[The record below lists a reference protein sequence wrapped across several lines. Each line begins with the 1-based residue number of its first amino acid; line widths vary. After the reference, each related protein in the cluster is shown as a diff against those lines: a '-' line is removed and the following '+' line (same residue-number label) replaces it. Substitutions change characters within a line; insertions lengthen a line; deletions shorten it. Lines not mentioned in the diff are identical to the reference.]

1 MKLLIPT
8 IAFACA
14 LVGCGASE
22 STSSTAMSTS
32 EMKMEQ
38 KKCSA
43 CATMVA
49 SSDAVEKDGK
59 TYCKA
64 CAEAH

>member
-1 MKLLIPT
+1 MKLLIP
-8 IAFACA
+8 ILALACT
-14 LVGCGASE
+14 LVGCGASDAT
-22 STSSTAMSTS
+22 STETAPSSAMKTD
-32 EMKMEQ
+32 Q

-43 CATMVA
+43 CATMVEA
-49 SSDAVEKDGK
+49 SKAVEKDGK